1 MQHHSSYDTTQRL
14 NLKHTGKQHH
24 QFSAAHSRPYPR
36 HADRRTI
43 RHSLICQLVPYSFSF
58 TLTRLPLIPLACLLS
73 KCLEHTLI
81 TPTHRTHSRHTHLR
95 PTHRT
100 QPLLQPFTLVRLPL
114 TPRSLAHSLA
124 CHYSN
129 ARPLITSTHVA
140 SIPTQLRA
148 TSLSHKETHSRLAY
162 LIARSVFRGR
172 VGESI
177 PAGVAVS

>member
-1 MQHHSSYDTTQRL
+1 MPTPRRPSHSSTHHTHRYRL
-14 NLKHTGKQHH
+14 VL
-24 QFSAAHSRPYPR
+24 Y
-36 HADRRTI
+36 
-43 RHSLICQLVPYSFSF
+43 SF